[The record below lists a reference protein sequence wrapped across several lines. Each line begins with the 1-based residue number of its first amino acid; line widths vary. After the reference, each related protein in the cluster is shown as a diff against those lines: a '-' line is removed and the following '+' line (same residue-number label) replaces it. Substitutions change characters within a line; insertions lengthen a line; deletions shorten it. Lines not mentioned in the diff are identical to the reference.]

1 MVKYEVALT
10 KEEHYEFM
18 SIIGKGS
25 HSSRQFR
32 PWGFCQWSLRLLADK
47 MVEMEYI
54 ESIWFFVIFGRTLVL
69 ECPVEAW

>member
-32 PWGFCQWSLRLLADK
+32 P
-47 MVEMEYI
+47 
-54 ESIWFFVIFGRTLVL
+54 
-69 ECPVEAW
+69 